1 MKKIK
6 GTIDRFEG
14 GRAVVRVGGEDLLIP
29 RKFVSGF
36 LEGDIVSVLITA
48 EKKKT
53 KNSRKKAKKLIS
65 EILKEE

>member
-6 GTIDRFEG
+6 GIIDRFED
-14 GRAVVRVGGEDLLIP
+14 GRAVVRVGGEDLVMPKKLTL
-29 RKFVSGF
+29 GF
-36 LEGDIVSVLITA
+36 FEGDIVSVLITA

>member
-6 GTIDRFEG
+6 GTIDRFEDG
-14 GRAVVRVGGEDLLIP
+14 HAVVRVGGEDLVMPKKLVP
-29 RKFVSGF
+29 GF
-36 LEGDIVSVLITA
+36 FEGDIVSVLITA

-53 KNSRKKAKKLIS
+53 KNSRKEAKKLIS